1 MPTFR
6 SLARAVCVVV
16 PAFGVTLTLAPEA
29 QANSGLSGFEIV
41 GRVIVGCIVAG
52 VGDLVLTGSD
62 IVYLSND
69 RRPPIGWGIAKVAL
83 GAPQAVFYDGL
94 AGYTAAING
103 DRDVLIV
110 STFAGAYTGSLTAN
124 GIWSLAQ
131 DRDPLSLYGFSWA
144 IGANTAF
151 TSAAI
156 GTLVGRSWPGRAFG
170 ILEMV
175 ATAPS
180 LAVGAIRMA
189 DPTSERIAW
198 GAIMGWSGVLF
209 THGLVSALHKDKNDD
224 GYARTSSESSFPP
237 RFHFGPTM
245 VTDGIQRVPGFS
257 VGGVF

>member
-1 MPTFR
+1 MRSFR
-6 SLARAVCVVV
+6 SAVGSIC
-16 PAFGVTLTLAPEA
+16 LTLPILGAALTFAPDA
-29 QANSGLSGFEIV
+29 NANSGLSGLDAV
-41 GRVIVGCIVAG
+41 VWVIEGCIVAG

-62 IVYLSND
+62 IVYLSNG
-69 RRPPIGWGIAKVAL
+69 RRPAIGWSITKVAL
-83 GAPQAVFYDGL
+83 GAPQVVLFNGFA
-94 AGYTAAING
+94 AYTAAESG
-103 DRDVLIV
+103 DRGALIF
-110 STFAGAYTGSLTAN
+110 STLAGAYTGSLTAN
-124 GIWSLAQ
+124 GIWHLAEE
-131 DRDPLSLYGFSWA
+131 RDPLSLYGFSWA

-156 GTLVGRSWPGRAFG
+156 GTLVGKRWPGKAFG

-180 LAVGAIRMA
+180 LVVGAIRIA

-198 GAIMGWSGVLF
+198 GALMGWSGVLF
-209 THGLVSALHKDKNDD
+209 THGLVSALHKDKNREDASVAPD
-224 GYARTSSESSFPP
+224 RFQR